1 MGAVSVATSA
11 TRPASV
17 ARVTVVRGGRAG
29 VAKFIEHP
37 ATRGRDALET
47 VSEVAP
53 ERISAL
59 ATVLERSQRIEFG
72 NGAPAVG
79 HEAEWLTE
87 KLGRGEQR
95 VGALGAVLT
104 VGKGVSMLAATDP
117 EVASAV
123 QDALRAGS
131 HAYYE
136 YVAQNAM
143 TRIGP
148 RDHQQH
154 VPIDPASLRAVG
166 WLHGHSAAGDPH
178 SHAHILIASTAH
190 IQGNDTARA
199 IDSKHFIEQVAQ
211 QAEAAARVAMIET
224 LCKRGLDIDPLSLDL
239 AGIDEQA
246 LKHLDR
252 FSTMRAVVHEGE
264 AHGLSHEAAWRAA
277 RRAMSTNDGQP
288 LANDLRPLVEQVRA
302 WASQTWTIPTPDGD
316 IELRLSR
323 VEALEHALDALSRT
337 PEGRKVVLAWQQ
349 ERSGGAF
356 LEAVSELERIRTQ
369 AQRHELTPAELVADY
384 TRRLGQAAEAG
395 QVLTR
400 QALASHAQA
409 ISAAHPGLDV
419 DQVNEVLQAN
429 FVEIPRRRGLVAVA
443 ELEANITLAELAM
456 YHLAKAKTVQDALT
470 HHTGITITQGVA
482 GAGKTTAAM
491 QAAREHWAY
500 EHNQIWVLSR
510 NAKTAHDL
518 GAAVRVALEEVGADP
533 SRVHAVPLADPSWRR
548 GLEDGDRI
556 VVDEYALSERRD
568 FNDLITLSTVCPVS
582 LLGDTHQQRAIETP
596 TAAQVLGHVA
606 EQAGQP
612 NLTDTVRCQT
622 WRELHDDLRA
632 APGDEDARERAVAGL
647 DIRMVGSPAEA
658 ARIAREE
665 GATLLARSNELAA
678 EAAASI
684 QSTTGPRITVRHGV
698 EVGTGEQVVFRAIVR
713 DEWRHILGRTGDVA
727 TVAEISDAHVML
739 RHEDGRQAWMSLED
753 AREHLAPAS
762 AQTIDA
768 AQGRTVQQAAVLLT
782 GAEDAHALYSAATRG
797 REAPI
802 ILVLQQDEQDE
813 NSRAVGVDQ
822 QDIDPRKVVSEVLS
836 RSDRGTFLGL
846 EDEDRRA
853 LIDELRERDHNRVA
867 ERLEQL
873 EADIARIT
881 KHQRDQER
889 EPVREQADE
898 QAYEQSQ
905 EFERTEEWELDQE
918 PEWEYEPEWEPE
930 QAYQQPEEWEY
941 EPEWEPEPVQEPEW
955 EPEQESEWELDPD
968 EQIRR
973 EIEQQFRELNQ
984 KLRQKRERG
993 LGWEIE
999 L

>member
-1 MGAVSVATSA
+1 MGAMSVATSA

-59 ATVLERSQRIEFG
+59 AAVLERSQRIEFG
-72 NGAPAVG
+72 NGAPDVG

-87 KLGRGEQR
+87 GLGRGEQR

-123 QDALRAGS
+123 QDALRAGAT
-131 HAYYE
+131 AYYE

-148 RDHQQH
+148 RDQRQH
-154 VPIDPASLRAVG
+154 IPIDPTSLRAIG

-178 SHAHILIASTAH
+178 SHAHLLIASTVH
-190 IQGNDTARA
+190 IPGDDRARA
-199 IDSKHFIEQVAQ
+199 IDSKHFLAEVAQ

-369 AQRHELTPAELVADY
+369 AHRQELTPAEAVADY
-384 TRRLGQAAEAG
+384 VRRLGQAAEAG

-409 ISAAHPGLDV
+409 ITAAHPGLDV
-419 DQVNEVLQAN
+419 DQVNELLQAN

-500 EHNQIWVLSR
+500 ERNQIWVLSR

-518 GAAVRVALEEVGADP
+518 GEAVRVALEEVGADP
-533 SRVHAVPLADPSWRR
+533 NRVHAVPLADPSWRR
-548 GLEDGDRI
+548 AIEDGDRV

-596 TAAQVLGHVA
+596 TAAQVLGHIA

-612 NLTDTVRCQT
+612 NLTDTVRCQA

-647 DIRMVGSPAEA
+647 DIRMVGSAAEA

-684 QSTTGPRITVRHGV
+684 QSTTGPRVTVRHGV

-768 AQGRTVQQAAVLLT
+768 AQGRTVQRAAVLLT
-782 GAEDAHALYSAATRG
+782 GDEDAHALYSGATRG

-802 ILVLQQDEQDE
+802 ILVLEPTEQDE
-813 NSRAVGVDQ
+813 NSRAMGVDQ

-836 RSDRGTFLGL
+836 RSDRGVFLGL
-846 EDEDRRA
+846 ADEDRQA
-853 LIDELRERDHNRVA
+853 LRDELHDRGHDSVANRLENLERD
-867 ERLEQL
+867 
-873 EADIARIT
+873 IAQIA
-881 KHQRDQER
+881 KHR
-889 EPVREQADE
+889 REQAHE
-898 QAYEQSQ
+898 
-905 EFERTEEWELDQE
+905 QE
-918 PEWEYEPEWEPE
+918 PEPVQEPE
-930 QAYQQPEEWEY
+930 QAYEQPEEWEY

-955 EPEQESEWELDPD
+955 EYEQESEWEQEQEQELDPD